1 MDIWICAILKIVINY
16 KNKKPMRIL
25 PQLIPCNTA
34 GTLDRLF
41 RIRCLTSPDRTAY
54 CYFDRENKT
63 WPEVSW
69 KEMADL
75 TSRWQQGLLQE
86 GLATGDRVAVQL
98 KNSIEWIAFEQ
109 AALGLGLVIV
119 PLYVDDR
126 PDNVAYILHDAGVKV
141 LLVNDDKQWQDVS
154 VHIDEDAQLKRV
166 VLLHGDKSKSDD
178 KLLRPLQDWLPEEA
192 GHLQERGGDPDNL
205 ATIVYTS
212 GTTGRPKGVMLSHRN
227 ILFDAES
234 MLTKIGIDD
243 PHTLEL
249 LSFLPLSHMYERTI
263 GYYVPMMVGGK
274 VSFARSVQQLADDF
288 QVVKP
293 TMIVTVPRIFERF
306 YDKMQQNLAKKSIFA
321 RSIFQLAVHAGWKN
335 FQFKQKTGWFS
346 PVTILNPLLNKAI
359 GSKVHQLLGGRL
371 RLAASGGAA
380 LPETVARTFIGLGVN
395 IFQGYGMT
403 ESSPAVTMNSF
414 NRNIPDSVGEIM
426 PGVELRIAEN
436 DELQIKGPVVMLG
449 YWNNHQATSEVMT
462 EDGWLRTGDKAR
474 IENQVVYI
482 TGRIKDILIM
492 SNGEKVPPVD
502 MESAITLENAF
513 EQALIVGEGKSYLSA
528 LVVLNGETWPQLAQE
543 HGLDP
548 LDSESLQN
556 KQLIAGVLKIISRAL
571 HNFPGYA
578 KVRRVS
584 LSLKPWTIEEGL
596 MTPTL
601 KIKRALVV
609 KKFHQKIEEMY

>member
-1 MDIWICAILKIVINY
+1 
-16 KNKKPMRIL
+16 MRIL

-41 RIRCLTSPDRTAY
+41 RIRCLTSPDRMAY
-54 CYFDRENKT
+54 RYFDRETKT
-63 WPEVSW
+63 WPEVTW

-75 TSRWQQGLLQE
+75 TSRWQQGLKKE
-86 GLATGDRVAVQL
+86 NLAEGDRVAVQL

-109 AALGLGLVIV
+109 AALGLGLVVV

-126 PDNVAYILHDAGVKV
+126 ADNVAYILHDAGVKV

-154 VHIDEDAQLKRV
+154 VHIDEDSQLKRV
-166 VLLHGDKSKSDD
+166 VLLNPNK
-178 KLLRPLQDWLPEEA
+178 PNPEQQDQILSTVDNWLPNEPK
-192 GHLQERGGDPDNL
+192 HLQERGGAPTKL

-212 GTTGRPKGVMLSHRN
+212 GTTGRPKGVMLSHLN
-227 ILFDAES
+227 ILSDTES
-234 MLTKIGIDD
+234 LLKQIGLDD
-243 PHTLEL
+243 PHTLEF

-263 GYYVPMMVGGK
+263 GYYVPMMAGAK
-274 VSFARSVQQLADDF
+274 VSFARSVQQLAEDF
-288 QVVKP
+288 QTIKP
-293 TMIVTVPRIFERF
+293 TIIVTVPRIFERF
-306 YDKMQQNLAKKSIFA
+306 YDKMQQKLSKQSIVA
-321 RSIFQLAVHAGWKN
+321 RSIFRLAVHVGWKN
-335 FQFKQKTGWFS
+335 FKFKQRTAWYS
-346 PVTILNPLLNKAI
+346 PITILNPILHKIIAT
-359 GSKVHQLLGGRL
+359 KVQQLLGGRL

-380 LPETVARTFIGLGVN
+380 LPETVARTFVGLGINV
-395 IFQGYGMT
+395 FQGYGMT
-403 ESSPAVTMNSF
+403 ESSPAVAMNSF
-414 NRNIPDSVGEIM
+414 NLNIPNSVGEIM

-436 DELQIKGPVVMLG
+436 DELQIKGEMVMLG

-474 IENQVVYI
+474 IENRVVYI

-492 SNGEKVPPVD
+492 SNGEKIPPVD
-502 MESAITLENAF
+502 MESAITLEQDF

-548 LDSESLQN
+548 LDPESLKN
-556 KQLIAGVLKIISRAL
+556 KKLMSTVLKIIAKAL
-571 HNFPGYA
+571 HDFPGYA

-584 LSLKPWTIEEGL
+584 LSLQPWTIEDGL
-596 MTPTL
+596 VTPTL

-609 KKFHQKIEEMY
+609 KKFENEIEGMY

>member
-1 MDIWICAILKIVINY
+1 
-16 KNKKPMRIL
+16 MRIL

-41 RIRCLTSPDRTAY
+41 RIRCLTTPDRIAY
-54 CYFDRENKT
+54 RYFDRKTKT
-63 WPEVSW
+63 WPEVTW

-75 TSRWQQGLLQE
+75 TSRWQQGLKQE
-86 GLATGDRVAVQL
+86 NLSEGDRVAVQL

-109 AALGLGLVIV
+109 AALGLGLVVV

-126 PDNVAYILHDAGVKV
+126 ADNVAYILHDAGVKV

-154 VHIDEDAQLKRV
+154 VHIDEDSQLKRV
-166 VLLHGDKSKSDD
+166 ILLNPGQSD
-178 KLLRPLQDWLPEEA
+178 LAQQDQIHQILSPADNWLPNEVC
-192 GHLQERGGDPDNL
+192 HLQERGGDPKKL

-212 GTTGRPKGVMLSHRN
+212 GTTGRPKGVMLSHLN
-227 ILFDAES
+227 ILFDSES
-234 MLTKIGIDD
+234 LLKQIGIDD

-263 GYYVPMMVGGK
+263 GYYVPMMAGAK
-274 VSFARSVQQLADDF
+274 VTYARSVQQLADDF
-288 QVVKP
+288 QTIKP

-306 YDKMQQNLAKKSIFA
+306 YDKMQQKLSKQSIVA
-321 RSIFQLAVHAGWKN
+321 RSIFRLAVYVGWKN
-335 FQFKQKTGWFS
+335 FKFKQKTAWFN
-346 PVTILNPLLNKAI
+346 PVTVLNPILNKIIAT
-359 GSKVHQLLGGRL
+359 KVQQLLGGRL

-380 LPETVARTFIGLGVN
+380 LPETVARTFVGLGIN

-414 NRNIPDSVGEIM
+414 SLNIPDSVGEIM
-426 PGVELRIAEN
+426 PGVELRISDN
-436 DELQIKGPVVMLG
+436 DELQIKGDVVMLG

-474 IENQVVYI
+474 IDGRSVYI

-492 SNGEKVPPVD
+492 SNGEKIPPVD
-502 MESAITLENAF
+502 MEQAITLEQDF

-528 LVVLNGETWPQLAQE
+528 LIVLNGETWPQLAQQ

-548 LDSESLQN
+548 LDPESLKN
-556 KQLIAGVLKIISRAL
+556 KKLMSTVLKVIARAL
-571 HNFPGYA
+571 HDFPGYA

-584 LSLKPWTIEEGL
+584 LSLQPWTIEDGL
-596 MTPTL
+596 VTPTL

-609 KKFHQKIEEMY
+609 KKFQKEIDDMY

>member
-1 MDIWICAILKIVINY
+1 
-16 KNKKPMRIL
+16 MRIL

-54 CYFDRENKT
+54 CYFDRETKT
-63 WPEVSW
+63 WPEVTW

-75 TSRWQQGLLQE
+75 TSRWQQGLKQE
-86 GLATGDRVAVQL
+86 NLSEGDRVAIQL

-109 AALGLGLVIV
+109 AALGLGLVVV

-126 PDNVAYILHDAGVKV
+126 ADNVAYILEDAGVKV

-154 VHIDEDAQLKRV
+154 VHINEDSQLKRV
-166 VLLHGDKSKSDD
+166 ILLSPSHSDLAQQDKILS
-178 KLLRPLQDWLPEEA
+178 PVENWLPKEA
-192 GHLQERGGDPDNL
+192 VHLQERGGDPKKL

-234 MLTKIGIDD
+234 LLKQIGIDD
-243 PHTLEL
+243 PHTLEF

-263 GYYVPMMVGGK
+263 GYYVPMMAGAK

-288 QVVKP
+288 QTIKP
-293 TMIVTVPRIFERF
+293 TIIVTVPRIFERF
-306 YDKMQQNLAKKSIFA
+306 YDKMQQKLSKQSIIA
-321 RSIFQLAVHAGWKN
+321 RSIFRLAVHVGWKN
-335 FQFKQKTGWFS
+335 FKFKQKTAWFS
-346 PVTILNPLLNKAI
+346 PVTVLNPILNKIIAT
-359 GSKVHQLLGGRL
+359 KVQQLLGGRL

-380 LPETVARTFIGLGVN
+380 LPETVARTFVGLGIN

-403 ESSPAVTMNSF
+403 ESSPAVAMNSF
-414 NRNIPDSVGEIM
+414 NLNIPDSVGEIM
-426 PGVELRIAEN
+426 PGVELRISDN
-436 DELQIKGPVVMLG
+436 DELQIKGDVVMLG
-449 YWNNHQATSEVMT
+449 YWNNHQATSEAMT

-474 IENQVVYI
+474 IDGRSVYI

-492 SNGEKVPPVD
+492 SNGEKIPPVD
-502 MESAITLENAF
+502 MEQAITLEQDF

-528 LVVLNGETWPQLAQE
+528 LIVLNGETWPQLAQQ

-548 LDSESLQN
+548 LDPESLKN
-556 KQLIAGVLKIISRAL
+556 KKLMSTVLKTIAKAL
-571 HNFPGYA
+571 HDFPGYA

-584 LSLKPWTIEEGL
+584 LSLQPWTIEDGL
-596 MTPTL
+596 VTPTL

-609 KKFHQKIEEMY
+609 KKFNKEIEAMY

>member
-1 MDIWICAILKIVINY
+1 
-16 KNKKPMRIL
+16 MRIL

-41 RIRCLTSPDRTAY
+41 RIRCLTSPDRIAY
-54 CYFDRENKT
+54 RYFDRDTKT
-63 WPEVSW
+63 WPEVTW

-75 TSRWQQGLLQE
+75 TSRWQQGLKKE
-86 GLATGDRVAVQL
+86 NLAEGDRVAIQL

-109 AALGLGLVIV
+109 AALGLGLVVV

-126 PDNVAYILHDAGVKV
+126 ADNVAYILHDAGVKV
-141 LLVNDDKQWQDVS
+141 LLVNDDKQWQELS
-154 VHIDEDAQLKRV
+154 VHIDESSQLKRV
-166 VLLHGDKSKSDD
+166 VLLSGQPDSEQ
-178 KLLRPLQDWLPEEA
+178 QDQILSSVENWLPEEA
-192 GHLQERGGDPDNL
+192 AHLQERGGDPQKL

-212 GTTGRPKGVMLSHRN
+212 GTTGRPKGVMLSHLN
-227 ILFDAES
+227 ILSDTES
-234 MLTKIGIDD
+234 LLKQIGIDD
-243 PHTLEL
+243 PHTLEF

-263 GYYVPMMVGGK
+263 GYYVPMMAGAK
-274 VSFARSVQQLADDF
+274 VSFARSVQQLAEDF
-288 QVVKP
+288 QTIKP
-293 TMIVTVPRIFERF
+293 TIIVTVPRIFERF
-306 YDKMQQNLAKKSIFA
+306 YDKMQQKLSKQSIVA
-321 RSIFQLAVHAGWKN
+321 RSIFRLAVHVGWKS
-335 FQFKQKTGWFS
+335 FKFKQKTGWIS
-346 PVTILNPLLNKAI
+346 PVMILNPLLQKIIAK
-359 GSKVHQLLGGRL
+359 KVQQLLGGRL

-380 LPETVARTFIGLGVN
+380 LPETVARTFVGLGIN

-403 ESSPAVTMNSF
+403 ESSPAVAMNSF
-414 NRNIPDSVGEIM
+414 HLNIPDSVGEIM
-426 PGVELRIAEN
+426 PGVELRISDN
-436 DELQIKGPVVMLG
+436 DELQIKGDMVMLG

-474 IENQVVYI
+474 IENRVVYI

-502 MESAITLENAF
+502 MEAAITLEQEF

-528 LVVLNGETWPQLAQE
+528 LVVLSGEEWPQLAQE

-548 LDSESLQN
+548 LDPESLKN
-556 KQLIAGVLKIISRAL
+556 KKLMSAVLKIIAKAL
-571 HNFPGYA
+571 HDFPGYA

-584 LSLKPWTIEEGL
+584 LSLQPWTIEDGL

-609 KKFHQKIEEMY
+609 KKFEKEIEEMY

>member
-1 MDIWICAILKIVINY
+1 
-16 KNKKPMRIL
+16 MRIL

-41 RIRCLTSPDRTAY
+41 RIRCLTSPDRMAY
-54 CYFDRENKT
+54 RYFDRETKT
-63 WPEVSW
+63 WPEVTW

-75 TSRWQQGLLQE
+75 TSRWQQGLKKE
-86 GLATGDRVAVQL
+86 NLAEGDRVAIQL

-109 AALGLGLVIV
+109 AALGLGLVVV

-126 PDNVAYILHDAGVKV
+126 ADNVAYILHDAGVKV
-141 LLVNDDKQWQDVS
+141 LLVNDDKQWDDVS
-154 VHIDEDAQLKRV
+154 VHIDEDSQLKRV
-166 VLLHGDKSKSDD
+166 VVLNPNK
-178 KLLRPLQDWLPEEA
+178 PNPEQQDQILSAVDNWLPDEPN
-192 GHLQERGGDPDNL
+192 HLQERGGEPTKL

-227 ILFDAES
+227 ILSDTES
-234 MLTKIGIDD
+234 LLKQIGIDD
-243 PHTLEL
+243 PHTLEF

-263 GYYVPMMVGGK
+263 GYYVPIMAGAK
-274 VSFARSVQQLADDF
+274 VSFARSVQQLAEDF
-288 QVVKP
+288 QTIKP
-293 TMIVTVPRIFERF
+293 TIIVTVPRIFERF
-306 YDKMQQNLAKKSIFA
+306 YDKMQQKLSKQSIVA
-321 RSIFQLAVHAGWKN
+321 RSIFRLAVHVGWKN
-335 FQFKQKTGWFS
+335 FKFKQRTAWYS
-346 PVTILNPLLNKAI
+346 PITIINPLLQKIIAT
-359 GSKVHQLLGGRL
+359 KVQQLLGGRL

-380 LPETVARTFIGLGVN
+380 LPETVARTFVGLGINV
-395 IFQGYGMT
+395 FQGYGMT
-403 ESSPAVTMNSF
+403 ESSPAVAMNSF
-414 NRNIPDSVGEIM
+414 NLNIPDSVGEIM

-436 DELQIKGPVVMLG
+436 DELQIKGDMVMLG

-474 IENQVVYI
+474 IENRVVYI

-492 SNGEKVPPVD
+492 SNGEKIPPVD
-502 MESAITLENAF
+502 MESAITLEQDF

-548 LDSESLQN
+548 LNPESMKN
-556 KQLIAGVLKIISRAL
+556 KKLISSVLKIIAKAL
-571 HNFPGYA
+571 HDFPGYA

-584 LSLKPWTIEEGL
+584 LSLQPWTIEDGL
-596 MTPTL
+596 VTPTL

-609 KKFHQKIEEMY
+609 KKFEKEIEEMY

>member
-1 MDIWICAILKIVINY
+1 
-16 KNKKPMRIL
+16 MRIL

-41 RIRCLTSPDRTAY
+41 RIRCLTSPDRMAY
-54 CYFDRENKT
+54 RYFDRETKT
-63 WPEVSW
+63 WPEVTW

-75 TSRWQQGLLQE
+75 TSRWQQGLKKE
-86 GLATGDRVAVQL
+86 NLAEGDRVAVQL

-109 AALGLGLVIV
+109 AALGLGLVVV

-126 PDNVAYILHDAGVKV
+126 ADNVAYILHDAGVKV
-141 LLVNDDKQWQDVS
+141 LFVNDDKQWQDVS
-154 VHIDEDAQLKRV
+154 VHINEDSQLKRV
-166 VLLHGDKSKSDD
+166 IVLNPNKPNPEQQDEI
-178 KLLRPLQDWLPEEA
+178 LRSVENWLPDEPS
-192 GHLQERGGDPDNL
+192 HLQERGGEPTKL

-227 ILFDAES
+227 ILTDTES
-234 MLTKIGIDD
+234 LLKQIGIDD
-243 PHTLEL
+243 PHTLEF

-263 GYYVPMMVGGK
+263 GYYVPMMAGAK
-274 VSFARSVQQLADDF
+274 VSFARSVQQLAEDF
-288 QVVKP
+288 QTIKP
-293 TMIVTVPRIFERF
+293 TIIVTVPRIFERF
-306 YDKMQQNLAKKSIFA
+306 YDKMQQKLSKQSIVA
-321 RSIFQLAVHAGWKN
+321 RSIFRLAVHVGWKN
-335 FQFKQKTGWFS
+335 FKFKQRTAWYS
-346 PVTILNPLLNKAI
+346 PITILNPILHKIIAT
-359 GSKVHQLLGGRL
+359 KVQQLLGGRL

-380 LPETVARTFIGLGVN
+380 LPETVARTFVGLGINV
-395 IFQGYGMT
+395 FQGYGMT
-403 ESSPAVTMNSF
+403 ESSPAVAMNSF
-414 NRNIPDSVGEIM
+414 NLNIPNSVGEIM

-436 DELQIKGPVVMLG
+436 DELQIKGEMVMLG

-474 IENQVVYI
+474 IENRVVYI

-492 SNGEKVPPVD
+492 SNGEKIPPVD
-502 MESAITLENAF
+502 MESAITLEQDF

-548 LDSESLQN
+548 LDTESLKN
-556 KQLIAGVLKIISRAL
+556 KKLISTLLKTIAKAL
-571 HNFPGYA
+571 HDFPGYA

-584 LSLKPWTIEEGL
+584 LSLQPWTIEDGL
-596 MTPTL
+596 VTPTL

-609 KKFHQKIEEMY
+609 KKFEKEIEEMY